1 MGAEQSI
8 TLYSIGMYACLA
20 IMVIGFGL
28 AVLFFFKFRI
38 PQVFAL
44 MTGRVERKSIE
55 KMQKSGVLR
64 STNDLKNEHS
74 SNSAKLA
81 YMNMTSKTGDFATED
96 IKAEVLSQGTAASP
110 EGSVPLHVGVAET
123 TVLHTEQETTVLGNA
138 HPAQPAP
145 QAPQPAPAPMPHSAP
160 QQSYSDD
167 LGATAI
173 LGTPDQMNDA
183 LGATTI
189 LDGNSPAAHA
199 YRFDVIEHT
208 VVIHTDEV
216 I

>member
-8 TLYSIGMYACLA
+8 TLYTIGMYACLA

-28 AVLFFFKFRI
+28 AVLFFFRFRI

-96 IKAEVLSQGTAASP
+96 IKAEVLSQGSFAGNP
-110 EGSVPLHVGVAET
+110 EGSVPMHVGVSET
-123 TVLHTEQETTVLGNA
+123 TVLHTDQETTVLGSA
-138 HPAQPAP
+138 HVAA
-145 QAPQPAPAPMPHSAP
+145 AP
-160 QQSYSDD
+160 QQDAMRMQQTSQARGYNDD

-173 LGTPDQMNDA
+173 LGTPNQMNDA

-189 LDGNSPAAHA
+189 LDGNRPAAQA